1 LIPPSH
7 KVADR
12 VLLHDTSTKI
22 GDSAKWTKM
31 WTGPFFVKE
40 ILPNYN
46 YKLQC
51 LKTGRD
57 LKRSVHASR
66 LRPLKTMLNDYRL
79 SQPDTTGTVTIAPEI
94 TQYFHQNCNNFAGL

>member
-1 LIPPSH
+1 MQNAAESARRQRDKRNVGAIPPSY
-7 KVADR
+7 KIGDK

-22 GDSAKWTKM
+22 GDSVKWSKK

-66 LRPLKTMLNDYRL
+66 LE
-79 SQPDTTGTVTIAPEI
+79 TIENYAK
-94 TQYFHQNCNNFAGL
+94 